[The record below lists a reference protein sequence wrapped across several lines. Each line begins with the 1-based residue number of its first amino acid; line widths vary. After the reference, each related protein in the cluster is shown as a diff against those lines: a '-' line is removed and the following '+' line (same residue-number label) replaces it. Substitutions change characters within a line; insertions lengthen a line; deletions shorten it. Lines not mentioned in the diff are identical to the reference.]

1 MKFVGFEGVDRF
13 GQIRVFVEECLS
25 AQEVGEMKKI
35 IRRGWDFEQYV
46 LKWEC

>member
-1 MKFVGFEGVDRF
+1 MESVDLGECGFL
-13 GQIRVFVEECLS
+13 VEECLS

>member
-1 MKFVGFEGVDRF
+1 MESVDLGECEF
-13 GQIRVFVEECLS
+13 IVKECLS

-35 IRRGWDFEQYV
+35 IRRGWDLEQYV